1 MGGRRVLQISD
12 GESMT
17 GTKYTFSAYPNDV
30 PILEQVAKDK
40 QFVSVACLI
49 REIVGNWCADIRQAR
64 RLGKHVAMP
73 AQHYTQRVVDDFTD
87 VE

>member
-1 MGGRRVLQISD
+1 MS
-12 GESMT
+12 

-40 QFVSVACLI
+40 QFISVACLI
-49 REIVGNWCADIRQAR
+49 REIVGNWCADQR
-64 RLGKHVAMP
+64 RDVRVKMP
-73 AQHYTQRVVDDFTD
+73 AMHYTQRNVDDFTD

>member
-1 MGGRRVLQISD
+1 MGGRRVLQISN
-12 GESMT
+12 GEAMT

-40 QFVSVACLI
+40 QFISVACLI
-49 REIVGNWCADIRQAR
+49 REIVGNWCADQR
-64 RLGKHVAMP
+64 RDKRLAMP
-73 AQHYTQRVVDDFTD
+73 AQHYTQRVVDDFAD